1 MEIATVVATVD
12 VQYMVVGTLEAS
24 VGAGDVPLSWRFSGG
39 RVSVET
45 GAIVAC
51 LPSENIRDL
60 TLETG
65 VSEGLRE
72 PPAGSPDGGR
82 PEGGT

>member
-1 MEIATVVATVD
+1 VEIATVVATVD
-12 VQYMVVGTLEAS
+12 VQSMVVGT
-24 VGAGDVPLSWRFSGG
+24 

>member
-1 MEIATVVATVD
+1 VEISTGDVD
-12 VQYMVVGTLEAS
+12 VQNMVVGTLEAS
-24 VGAGDVPLSWRFSGG
+24 VGAGDITLSWRFCGG

-45 GAIVAC
+45 GDIVAR

-65 VSEGLRE
+65 VGEVLRE